1 IPLAGPF
8 IDLANKTL
16 AQTNTSF
23 DLTHQLFENDAMI
36 FETKGQT
43 AITIATD
50 ESEHQV
56 TLSYPE
62 MPFVGIWSPTPKEAP
77 FVCIEPW
84 CGIAD
89 AVDATG
95 QLAEKFGINKLPAN
109 ELFKT
114 QYMISVK

>member
-1 IPLAGPF
+1 
-8 IDLANKTL
+8 
-16 AQTNTSF
+16 
-23 DLTHQLFENDAMI
+23 
-36 FETKGQT
+36 
-43 AITIATD
+43 
-50 ESEHQV
+50 
-56 TLSYPE
+56 

-114 QYMISVK
+114 QYMIKIKKKAVNIICSQPFSLFLHVSQKKDDFLFHF

>member
-1 IPLAGPF
+1 
-8 IDLANKTL
+8 
-16 AQTNTSF
+16 
-23 DLTHQLFENDAMI
+23 MI

-50 ESEHQV
+50 ESDHQV
-56 TLSYPE
+56 TFSYPE

>member
-1 IPLAGPF
+1 
-8 IDLANKTL
+8 
-16 AQTNTSF
+16 
-23 DLTHQLFENDAMI
+23 
-36 FETKGQT
+36 
-43 AITIATD
+43 
-50 ESEHQV
+50 
-56 TLSYPE
+56 

-114 QYMISVK
+114 QYMISEEKGCEHYLFTAFSLFCT

>member
-1 IPLAGPF
+1 
-8 IDLANKTL
+8 
-16 AQTNTSF
+16 
-23 DLTHQLFENDAMI
+23 MI
-36 FETKGQT
+36 FLKQKGQT

-50 ESEHQV
+50 ESDHQV

-62 MPFVGIWSPTPKEAP
+62 MPFCGDLVTDTERSAFCLYRT
-77 FVCIEPW
+77 W

-95 QLAEKFGINKLPAN
+95 QLAEKNLASISYRLTNYL
-109 ELFKT
+109 KT